1 MNNKKFITSSSIKLW
16 PKLGMRASFGLMALE
31 LAKID
36 DKLLIVTGDV
46 STSAGLD
53 RFRKKYPE
61 KYIDVGIAE
70 QNLLGIAAGLASE
83 GHNVITTTF
92 APFQTARCLE
102 QIKVNLGYMNQK
114 VCMIGLASGLVLGT
128 LGYTHCCIED
138 LGILRSIPNID
149 VISPADTTELAKA
162 LEAFY
167 LSKNSMYIRLTGGS
181 NIPLIFNEDYNFSL
195 GKSSTLKE
203 GKDIAILSTGTMLNV
218 AMETANLIK
227 KSNLS
232 AEVINVH
239 TIKPIDANKIIEC
252 GKKFNYIATIEE
264 HNIIGGLG
272 SAVAECLTSS
282 GGTAKQLFY
291 GINDKYSDGGE
302 YKYLLKKFKLT
313 AEDISKSIN
322 DTIK

>member
-1 MNNKKFITSSSIKLW
+1 
-16 PKLGMRASFGLMALE
+16 
-31 LAKID
+31 
-36 DKLLIVTGDV
+36 
-46 STSAGLD
+46 
-53 RFRKKYPE
+53 
-61 KYIDVGIAE
+61 
-70 QNLLGIAAGLASE
+70 
-83 GHNVITTTF
+83 
-92 APFQTARCLE
+92 
-102 QIKVNLGYMNQK
+102 
-114 VCMIGLASGLVLGT
+114 
-128 LGYTHCCIED
+128 
-138 LGILRSIPNID
+138 
-149 VISPADTTELAKA
+149 
-162 LEAFY
+162 
-167 LSKNSMYIRLTGGS
+167 MYIRLTGGS

-232 AEVINVH
+232 AEVINIH